1 MTYAEV
7 WLDGAGLTAIDPT
20 IVLVDVQ
27 EKVPKTDVETSPLPA
42 SDGLRITRDRRS
54 SLSVTVS
61 FAILEQDI
69 VRREMVLQAVRAWAG
84 KGRVLTMSHKM
95 DRQLR
100 VRAESLPVNLSVN
113 KYTGALS
120 VTFMACQ
127 PPYWESV
134 TPRSVTLSGKS
145 GKGRLSIGGDAPS
158 VPVEA
163 LVTPSATLTG
173 LTLRVGDTAV
183 TLQGISIPAG
193 QAIAFTHE
201 GVRGLCVRAGD
212 ASLLSARTP
221 ESSDGLAAPAG
232 GFAEVSF
239 EASCSVSVRL
249 TARGLWL

>member
-27 EKVPKTDVETSPLPA
+27 EKVPKTDVETTSLPA

-54 SLSVTVS
+54 SLSVSVS
-61 FAILEQDI
+61 FAILEQDTT
-69 VRREMVLQAVRAWAG
+69 RREMVLQAVRTWAG
-84 KGRVLTMSHKM
+84 HGRILTMSHKI

-113 KYTGALS
+113 KYTGTLT
-120 VTFMACQ
+120 VTFMAID
-127 PPYWESV
+127 PPYWASV
-134 TPRSVTLSGKS
+134 TPRSVTLSGAS
-145 GKGRLSIGGDAPS
+145 GKGSLSIAGDAPR
-158 VPVEA
+158 VPVDA
-163 LVTPSATLTG
+163 VVTPSAALTR
-173 LTLRVGDTAV
+173 LTLRVGASAV
-183 TLQGISIPAG
+183 TLRDIRVPAG

-201 GVRGLCVRAGD
+201 AVRGLCIRAGD
-212 ASLLSARTP
+212 ASLLSARTA
-221 ESSDGLAAPAG
+221 ESSDGLSAPGG

-239 EASCSVSVRL
+239 EADSQVSVRL